1 MKSRHLLGPCRII
14 VFGWRT
20 PLFYTIPFERDAVWD
35 NGLSAGTP
43 FSKGFNLNNA
53 FNKGSSEEGPHE
65 HVKSFFH
72 SISGINHGG
81 QNGIRVVIG
90 SLFKHLEKIRDDGI
104 DPRAPELVSVGDN
117 LGTIK
122 INEGQGRRFNGFVPE
137 TISGVEIT
145 VKEILVEANL

>member
-1 MKSRHLLGPCRII
+1 
-14 VFGWRT
+14 VF
-20 PLFYTIPFERDAVWD
+20 
-35 NGLSAGTP
+35 
-43 FSKGFNLNNA
+43 
-53 FNKGSSEEGPHE
+53 
-65 HVKSFFH
+65 
-72 SISGINHGG
+72 
-81 QNGIRVVIG
+81 IG

-145 VKEILVEANL
+145 VKEILVEANLKKNGY